1 MKALRQHA
9 REVER
14 LSQRRG
20 GGERAEEALEHEVDA
35 GLQSILDSV
44 IGEEYLQSVTGKS
57 DLSVVTYLQLK
68 VDLNVQ
74 SLLDINELLPALKS
88 LVLDDS
94 IMSSIRDLGIGL
106 RCLISLSLNSCS
118 LNDLDGVGVLTGLQD
133 FSACDNFITDVAP
146 LAMHESLATLNLS
159 GNNLSDISIADAL
172 STCPKLSALF
182 LGRNPIEKMPNYR
195 LVIASLIPSLEKLDG
210 CPVDAAA
217 QRKVSN
223 GMVLEAAMAMHL
235 ADEALDDERRMEG
248 DMVEPPEHGH
258 GQGQGQNHN
267 TYRGTIPDTG
277 SELTH
282 GSAVVLAGNVAA
294 AMRKRRSSK
303 QPAAGGGPSSSSG
316 SSSSGGSG
324 SGSGGGGTVSSTLE
338 ILDFALKGR
347 VSGAS
352 DGMSSPYLGEGDVTA
367 SVMGSMYPTS
377 QALSLSMSLI
387 ESGGPRMDPSVSP
400 SIIGASAAR
409 PKWRSE
415 NEASYSFD
423 AEEVGGYL
431 QSVNAWGSR
440 PRSAVP
446 SSMRGSWMAGEGGT
460 IHEGEGDDDPAHSPR
475 QRNGSRPQSAAGD
488 GRSRAT
494 PSAPFKVAVDAADLR
509 QFRER
514 IHVSAR
520 QGPTDKA
527 TTVFHDGNK
536 PKAVNKKGSK
546 RVDDDDE
553 DDGGDLVDDAN
564 ARTEQDGHHARFGTK
579 SYIHKDIVVRGAYDE
594 SDEGGDGEGIAV
606 THSARTR
613 LMSASGRRPAAQDA
627 PLLPAPSASPAS
639 SSAPPARP
647 AQPSAPAAAS
657 RTVASIAGISLG
669 FDLKGSLAAIDQ
681 WVEDMDSD
689 DDSDEPGLLEAER
702 GVDRDRP
709 GASDVESARCNS
721 SRTGSAGSNR
731 SREQRVLSRD
741 RIFSMVR
748 AQTLTFH
755 LIIAIASHTF
765 SMQFFLPPPPPPP
778 LSLSRPFFPSVFWS
792 GAPQR
797 RRERQCAARDPRA
810 RRRARRGLE
819 TGADSA
825 RPLRQALGGQQEE
838 KGRSSDPYRRAGHF
852 QGPSLPRR

>member
-1 MKALRQHA
+1 MKAVRGQHA
-9 REVER
+9 REAER
-14 LSQRRG
+14 LSQQRRG
-20 GGERAEEALEHEVDA
+20 SEKEEALDGGHEVDA

-44 IGEEYLQSVTGKS
+44 IGEDYLQRVTGKS
-57 DLSVVTYLQLK
+57 DLSGVSYLQLK

-74 SLLDINELLPALKS
+74 SLLDINELLPSLKS

-133 FSACDNFITDVAP
+133 FSACDNFVTDVSP

-248 DMVEPPEHGH
+248 DMVEPP
-258 GQGQGQNHN
+258 GQGQMQSQMLGQGQNA
-267 TYRGTIPDTG
+267 YRGTIPDTG

-303 QPAAGGGPSSSSG
+303 QPAAGGSGPGS

-324 SGSGGGGTVSSTLE
+324 RSGGGGNSSGTGSSTLE
-338 ILDFALKGR
+338 ILDFALTGR
-347 VSGAS
+347 VAGGS
-352 DGMSSPYLGEGDVTA
+352 DGVSSPYLGEGDVTA

-377 QALSLSMSLI
+377 HALSLSMSLI

-400 SIIGASAAR
+400 TTSGASAAR

-423 AEEVGGYL
+423 AEDVGGYL
-431 QSVNAWGSR
+431 QSVNARGSR

-460 IHEGEGDDDPAHSPR
+460 IHETEGEDHPSHSPR

-509 QFRER
+509 QFKDR
-514 IHVSAR
+514 IHISAR
-520 QGPTDKA
+520 QGPSDKA

-546 RVDDDDE
+546 RIDDDE
-553 DDGGDLVDDAN
+553 EDEDGSSVDDAN
-564 ARTEQDGHHARFGTK
+564 ARSEQDGHHARFGTK
-579 SYIHKDIVVRGAYDE
+579 SYIHKDIMVRGPNDE
-594 SDEGGDGEGIAV
+594 TDEGGDVEGIAV
-606 THSARTR
+606 THAARTR
-613 LMSASGRRPAAQDA
+613 LMSASGRRPASQDG
-627 PLLPAPSASPAS
+627 PLPAPAS
-639 SSAPPARP
+639 SSSSAAPARP
-647 AQPSAPAAAS
+647 AQPPAPAS

-689 DDSDEPGLLEAER
+689 DDSDEPELLEAER

-709 GASDVESARCNS
+709 GVSDVESARSNS
-721 SRTGSAGSNR
+721 SRAGSAGSNR
-731 SREQRVLSRD
+731 SGRSEQRILSRD

-748 AQTLTFH
+748 RRPLTK
-755 LIIAIASHTF
+755 
-765 SMQFFLPPPPPPP
+765 LPLLATSPFILPSLP
-778 LSLSRPFFPSVFWS
+778 LLTRLLFPRPAPFYSSVLRR
-792 GAPQR
+792 GPPQR
-797 RRERQCAARDPRA
+797 RRRRQRAAGFPHTEGLPRGRA
-810 RRRARRGLE
+810 ARRGHE
-819 TGADSA
+819 AGAEQST
-825 RPLRQALGGQQEE
+825 
-838 KGRSSDPYRRAGHF
+838 RSCR
-852 QGPSLPRR
+852 